1 MRILAKILLFPVV
14 VALTILVA
22 VCRFI
27 CSFSGAVLMV
37 LASLLFIAGLAVLV
51 LLRDPRSSV
60 TAFVFAFLISPYGIP
75 LFLNWLVDKLDDLN
89 YAIKGI

>member
-1 MRILAKILLFPVV
+1 MRIFAKILFFPVV

-27 CSFSGAVLMV
+27 CSFSGMV
-37 LASLLFIAGLAVLV
+37 LAVLAGLLFLVGLGTLT
-51 LLRDPRSSV
+51 LLRDPRGSV
-60 TAFVFAFLISPYGIP
+60 VSFVLAFLISPYGIP

-89 YAIKGI
+89 YAIKSI

>member
-1 MRILAKILLFPVV
+1 MRIFARILFFPVV
-14 VALTILVA
+14 VVLTILVA

-75 LFLNWLVDKLDDLN
+75 LLLNRLVDKLDDLN
-89 YAIKGI
+89 VAIKGI